1 MLAKASSIETAGIIV
16 AIIVGLSG
24 LVISLLTLR
33 LQRRSVRVEE
43 DKQIAE
49 AGERELRHAQDQRA
63 VLDFELVS
71 LDAPRTFRLLAH
83 NMGRHEAANVHVEGD
98 HSRGSW
104 RLLQS
109 LAVIAPGGTQASDF
123 TNHEWQVLGGS
134 QLALRVQWEDGTGG
148 HQGEFIATCRT

>member
-1 MLAKASSIETAGIIV
+1 MLAKASSVETAGIIV

-43 DKQIAE
+43 EKHIAE
-49 AGERELRHAQDQRA
+49 SAQDRIA

-83 NMGRHEAANVHVEGD
+83 NTGRHEAANVQVEGD

-134 QLALRVQWEDGTGG
+134 QLGLRVHWEDGDGG